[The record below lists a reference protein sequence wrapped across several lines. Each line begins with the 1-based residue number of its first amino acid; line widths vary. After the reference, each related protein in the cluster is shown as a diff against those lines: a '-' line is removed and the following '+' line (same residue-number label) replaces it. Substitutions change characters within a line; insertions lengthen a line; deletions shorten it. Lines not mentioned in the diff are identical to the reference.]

1 MPLKVVYTNEA
12 LKQLAKMDKSVAG
25 DIMRRIDEFAITGRP
40 SPKPLTGL
48 FKGLCRLR
56 FSGWRVVFEQV
67 GNNATITNID
77 RRDKVYKR

>member
-1 MPLKVVYTNEA
+1 MPLKVKYSVVA

-25 DIMRRIDEFAITGRP
+25 DIMQRIDEFAITGRP

-48 FKGLCRLR
+48 YKGLNRLR
-56 FSGWRVVFEQV
+56 FGGWRVVFEQI
-67 GNNATITNID
+67 GANAIITNID